1 MIYLW
6 ILIIY
11 FYTKVFP
18 KLYILPIIFYL
29 KIEPLIAALNAPI
42 LVRPPK
48 LITSSVDSGHWASRY
63 SREESLQ
70 PIFAPHPWRSCKVNY
85 AICYVLCEH
94 GNIHWEWKKDWRCC
108 VVIVCNIV
116 PTTTTT
122 QIKHVNP

>member
-1 MIYLW
+1 MKYLW

-29 KIEPLIAALNAPI
+29 KIEPSIAALNAPI

-63 SREESLQ
+63 LREESLQ
-70 PIFAPHPWRSCKVNY
+70 PIFATPS
-85 AICYVLCEH
+85 L
-94 GNIHWEWKKDWRCC
+94 KKL
-108 VVIVCNIV
+108 
-116 PTTTTT
+116 
-122 QIKHVNP
+122 